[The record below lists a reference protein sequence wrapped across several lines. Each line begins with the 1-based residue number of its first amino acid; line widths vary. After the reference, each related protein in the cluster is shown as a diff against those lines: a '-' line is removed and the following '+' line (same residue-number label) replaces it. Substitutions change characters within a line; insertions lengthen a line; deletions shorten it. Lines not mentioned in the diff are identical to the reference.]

1 MSDRYVC
8 LYEDWDY
15 EIQQTVT
22 TNVNWGKK
30 VFASDVYCCLT
41 ENWDL
46 EIDEIHPSDIYQL
59 TFSSWA
65 LQVEYEE
72 RMMDKINFG

>member
-8 LYEDWDY
+8 LSEDWDN
-15 EIQQTVT
+15 EIQTVT
-22 TNVNWGKK
+22 RLNMNENGRRK
-30 VFASDVYCCLT
+30 VFASDVYCCFS
-41 ENWDL
+41 EDWDL
-46 EIDEIHPSDIYQL
+46 EMDELQPCDMFKL

-72 RMMDKINFG
+72 KQML

>member
-1 MSDRYVC
+1 MSDRFVC
-8 LYEDWDY
+8 LSEDWDN
-15 EIQQTVT
+15 EIQTVARLNM
-22 TNVNWGKK
+22 NVSWGRK

-41 ENWDL
+41 EDWDS
-46 EIDEIHPSDIYQL
+46 EMDELQPSDMFKL

-72 RMMDKINFG
+72 RQM